1 MANLVV
7 VWSTFFSATKG
18 KLTCQKMVK
27 NVMAQA
33 NKQEE
38 LVPKP
43 VFKNQTDCML
53 SAKGRENNSNDI

>member
-1 MANLVV
+1 M
-7 VWSTFFSATKG
+7 KG